1 MDKIWYLV
9 HQEISPLS
17 QNARMYT
24 HGFIEFVSREEM
36 ESSVLVSRIREI
48 IEPRFM
54 VLGAA
59 LYQDVATG
67 KANRWYAEISLAP
80 RTAVDIPTFQVEVGA
95 LGQDLAAEG
104 LVYRATKVWPWD
116 WASGVV
122 SDIGEIMQ
130 MVMMLM
136 VMGLMMFMV
145 MPMLS
150 AG

>member
-1 MDKIWYLV
+1 MDKTWYLV

-36 ESSVLVSRIREI
+36 EAAVLVSRAREI
-48 IEPRFM
+48 IQSRFL

-80 RTAVDIPTFQVEVGA
+80 QTAVDMPTFQAQVEA
-95 LGQDLAAEG
+95 LGGDLAAEDM
-104 LVYRATKVWPWD
+104 VYRATKVWPWD

>member
-1 MDKIWYLV
+1 MDRTWYLV
-9 HQEISPLS
+9 HQEISPLG
-17 QNARMYT
+17 QYAGMYT
-24 HGFIEFVSREEM
+24 HGFIEFVSQEEM
-36 ESSVLVSRIREI
+36 EAAALVSRAREI
-48 IEPRFM
+48 IQSRFQ

-59 LYQDVATG
+59 LYQDVPAG
-67 KANRWYAEISLAP
+67 KTNRWYAEISLAP
-80 RTAVDIPTFQVEVGA
+80 LAAVDMASFQAQVAA

-104 LVYRATKVWPWD
+104 LVYRATKQWPWD

-122 SDIGEIMQ
+122 SDIGQIME

-145 MPMLS
+145 MPLLS